1 MNVKLKVRSFYCLC
15 TKYQTSP
22 ILKSFVFT
30 TYISGISISVCVP
43 YSEQACRDVANALG
57 LSLGGV
63 GYSFAGDFSQKGC
76 YAYSSGTYTGKAY
89 YGTGGT
95 TEEMKKSLNGQAH
108 RLSGY
113 DCEGI

>member
-15 TKYQTSP
+15 TKYQT
-22 ILKSFVFT
+22 KSFVFT

-63 GYSFAGDFSQKGC
+63 GYSFASDYSQKGC
-76 YAYSSGTYTGKAY
+76 YAYSSGKYAGKAY